1 MDEVKL
7 SSRRVA
13 DRVSLFKKADFTA
26 NSVQTCFSGV
36 TTDSRAVSLPGLSAV
51 LFVKLYFIICY

>member
-26 NSVQTCFSGV
+26 NSVQVWFSGAA
-36 TTDSRAVSLPGLSAV
+36 TDSEPYLDPIVRV
-51 LFVKLYFIICY
+51 LFVKVYFIICY

>member
-26 NSVQTCFSGV
+26 NSVQAWFSGAA
-36 TTDSRAVSLPGLSAV
+36 TDSELYLCPVSDV
-51 LFVKLYFIICY
+51 LFVKIYFITCY